1 MPSARDNL
9 QPPDRLWAGT
19 LAAVVATGFGV
30 GLIPFAPGTFG
41 TLLGIPLAWGVQ
53 QLPHVG
59 ARVLLIAAICGV
71 GIPVCTL
78 AARRLGGQKDPGS
91 IVLDEIAS
99 VPITFFLISI
109 DSVAVVAAGFML
121 HRLFDITKPPPARQL
136 ERLPAG
142 LGIMADD
149 WIAGIYSNLALRLVL
164 WSGLLDRVI

>member
-1 MPSARDNL
+1 MSAARDNL
-9 QPPDRLWAGT
+9 QPPDRSWPGT
-19 LAAVVATGFGV
+19 LAAVVATGFGI
-30 GLIPFAPGTFG
+30 GLIPLAPGTFG

-53 QLPHVG
+53 QAPGV
-59 ARVLLIAAICGV
+59 VLRLLAIVAVCVV
-71 GIPVCTL
+71 GIPLCTL

-99 VPITFFLISI
+99 LPITFFLISL

-164 WSGLLDRVI
+164 WSGVLDRVI